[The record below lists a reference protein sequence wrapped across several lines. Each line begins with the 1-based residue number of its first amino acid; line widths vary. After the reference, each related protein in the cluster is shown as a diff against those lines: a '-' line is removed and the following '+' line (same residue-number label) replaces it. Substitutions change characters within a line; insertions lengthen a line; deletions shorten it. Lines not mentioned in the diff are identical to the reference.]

1 MTMKC
6 LLIVFICI
14 EIRKC
19 MYLKHL
25 KHCFIRYPDTM
36 MLQVNRDKSRLS
48 LIVRVNVVLN
58 KTVVVDSCT
67 VGAVVLWVPDLPAV

>member
-1 MTMKC
+1 MTVQC

-19 MYLKHL
+19 VYLKHL

-36 MLQVNRDKSRLS
+36 MLRVNRVKIRLS
-48 LIVRVNVVLN
+48 LIVRENVVLN
-58 KTVVVDSCT
+58 RTVVVDS
-67 VGAVVLWVPDLPAV
+67 D